1 MSNATL
7 DANKALVLAHCDAVT
22 NRLDPD
28 AIRAQL
34 ASDFFDHA
42 AGKRMSADEVI
53 AHATAMHETFADM
66 SAVAECLVAERDIVA
81 GRFVWRGRHRSPWR
95 GIAPTGPPRRIPRH
109 DVLADS
115 RRQDLRALGRNR
127 LRRSG
132 APAQGLREICTTPPR
147 CDRDPRPSSAACITS

>member
-42 AGKRMSADEVI
+42 AGKRMSAEEVI
-53 AHATAMHETFADM
+53 AHAAAMHETFADM

-95 GIAPTGPPRRIPRH
+95 GIALTGRHVEFRGMTFWRIH
-109 DVLADS
+109 DGRISERWAEIDFVDLE
-115 RRQDLRALGRNR
+115 RQLKD
-127 LRRSG
+127 
-132 APAQGLREICTTPPR
+132 
-147 CDRDPRPSSAACITS
+147 

>member
-7 DANKALVLAHCDAVT
+7 DANKALVLAHYDAVI

-28 AIRAQL
+28 AIRVQL

-42 AGKRMSADEVI
+42 LGKRMSAEEVI
-53 AHATAMHETFADM
+53 AHAAAMHETFADL

-95 GIAPTGPPRRIPRH
+95 GIAPTGRHVEFRGMTFWRIH
-109 DVLADS
+109 DGKISERWAEIDFVDLE
-115 RRQDLRALGRNR
+115 RQLKD
-127 LRRSG
+127 
-132 APAQGLREICTTPPR
+132 
-147 CDRDPRPSSAACITS
+147 

>member
-7 DANKALVLAHCDAVT
+7 DANKALVLAHYDAVT

-42 AGKRMSADEVI
+42 AGKRMSAEEVI
-53 AHATAMHETFADM
+53 AHSAAMHETFADL

-95 GIAPTGPPRRIPRH
+95 GIAATGRHVEFRGMTFWRIH
-109 DVLADS
+109 DGRISERWAEIDFVGLE
-115 RRQDLRALGRNR
+115 RQLR
-127 LRRSG
+127 
-132 APAQGLREICTTPPR
+132 
-147 CDRDPRPSSAACITS
+147 D